1 MGRFDEEEDG
11 PLALSSAALAALQEF
26 AIEQGIAVDEHA
38 DDVREEIQKALDVEP
53 KEDSFMFA
61 FGGTKDDNGKVS
73 DAEITIKL
81 NGLRRDIGQTLQSTG
96 LTLWR
101 AGDFLS
107 DYMYANRAMFEG
119 KTVVELGSGLGLV
132 GILASYLT
140 DKRVVITVSFR
151 VVLVHQLI
159 SFARF

>member
-1 MGRFDEEEDG
+1 MALIDDDDE

-26 AIEQGIAVDEHA
+26 AIERGIAVEESSG
-38 DDVREEIQKALDVEP
+38 DVREEIQKALDVEP
-53 KEDSFMFA
+53 KEDSFTFT
-61 FGGTKDDNGKVS
+61 FGETRGADGEVES
-73 DAEITIKL
+73 AEITIRL

-107 DYMYANRAMFEG
+107 DYMYANRDMFAG
-119 KTVVELGSGLGLV
+119 KSVLELGSGLGLV

-140 DKRVVITVSFR
+140 DKRVVITVCTQG
-151 VVLVHQLI
+151 VLCCL
-159 SFARF
+159 SCCC